1 MQEIL
6 NEMIRE
12 QVDKIMSYKSVSDSK
27 KVDRLLELNSNQY
40 TKLGID
46 STKTQKSKVK
56 ATSKYIFRAIKKLD
70 ESFGRLLLIDAQ
82 N

>member
-1 MQEIL
+1 MQEML
-6 NEMIRE
+6 NVMIRE
-12 QVDKIMSYKSVSDSK
+12 KVDKILSYKSVSDSE

-46 STKTQKSKVK
+46 STKTQKIEVK
-56 ATSKYIFRAIKKLD
+56 STSKYIFRAIKKLD
-70 ESFGRLLLIDAQ
+70 ESLGRLLLIDAQ

>member
-1 MQEIL
+1 ML
-6 NEMIRE
+6 NVMIRE
-12 QVDKIMSYKSVSDSK
+12 KVDKILSYKSVSDSE

-46 STKTQKSKVK
+46 STKTQKMEVK
-56 ATSKYIFRAIKKLD
+56 STSKYIFRAIKKLD
-70 ESFGRLLLIDAQ
+70 ESLGRLLLIDAQ

>member
-12 QVDKIMSYKSVSDSK
+12 QVDKIMSYK
-27 KVDRLLELNSNQY
+27 LNSNQY

>member
-6 NEMIRE
+6 NVMIRE
-12 QVDKIMSYKSVSDSK
+12 KVDKILSYKSVSDSE

-46 STKTQKSKVK
+46 STKTQKIEVK
-56 ATSKYIFRAIKKLD
+56 STSKYIFRAIKKLD
-70 ESFGRLLLIDAQ
+70 ESLGRLLLIDAQ

>member
-1 MQEIL
+1 ML
-6 NEMIRE
+6 NVMIRE
-12 QVDKIMSYKSVSDSK
+12 KVDKILSYKSVSDSE

-46 STKTQKSKVK
+46 STKTQKIEVK
-56 ATSKYIFRAIKKLD
+56 STSKYIFRAIKKLD
-70 ESFGRLLLIDAQ
+70 ESLGRLLLIDAQ

>member
-1 MQEIL
+1 MQEML
-6 NEMIRE
+6 NVMIRE
-12 QVDKIMSYKSVSDSK
+12 KVDKILSYKSVSDSE

-46 STKTQKSKVK
+46 STKTQKMEVK
-56 ATSKYIFRAIKKLD
+56 STSKYIFRAIKKLD
-70 ESFGRLLLIDAQ
+70 ESLGRLLLIDAQ